1 MTELE
6 EAKQEE
12 ADKIDA
18 IKDLMHNAYLA
29 SGFVLAGDTDN
40 GNNLSVE
47 LRRSI
52 IKVKKLCFIEEEK
65 E

>member
-6 EAKQEE
+6 IAKQEE
-12 ADKIDA
+12 AEKLDA
-18 IKDLMHNAYLA
+18 IKDLISNAYLA
-29 SGFVLAGDTDN
+29 SGFVLASDTDN
-40 GNNLSVE
+40 GSNLSVE

-52 IKVKKLCFIEEEK
+52 IKVKKLCFVEEE

>member
-1 MTELE
+1 MTDLE
-6 EAKQEE
+6 KAKQEE

-52 IKVKKLCFIEEEK
+52 IKVKQIFFVEEEK